1 MAVTGFYMGSLRY
14 SPCGRKRKNH
24 AANPVKKKPIEFKS
38 TKPSQS
44 QLKKIRARQQIQY
57 NSLMEDYMK
66 TGKYPSCDTSKKE
79 TMKYTGTLVKGIATM
94 HKSNAV
100 PVISQQEAEDISKMR
115 RN

>member
-1 MAVTGFYMGSLRY
+1 MGATNFYMGSLRY
-14 SPCGRKRKNH
+14 DTTGRKRKNH
-24 AANPVKKKPIEFKS
+24 EANRVKKKAVEFKQMKPKQS
-38 TKPSQS
+38 TLDK
-44 QLKKIRARQQIQY
+44 LRAQQAVQY
-57 NSLMEDYMK
+57 KSLMEEYMESGNYPK
-66 TGKYPSCDTSKKE
+66 SNTGKKE